1 MIYYTADLHFGC
13 QNKFRER
20 TLDIDD
26 LIIKNWNQKIS
37 NGDTVYILGDVGK
50 EGKSEM
56 NEYLCRCLSVLKGRK
71 ILITGNHDKVQD
83 LRIKQQFTEI
93 YPYREIYDV
102 VDKRS
107 NKIVLFHY
115 PILFWNGQH
124 EGSIH
129 LYGHLHDTEEEKVFQ
144 EQLRNVNDF
153 PEKEGTKGRKDC
165 PEAKAFNVGCMIWN
179 YVPVSLQEIIDG
191 GKSK

>member
-1 MIYYTADLHFGC
+1 MAARISS
-13 QNKFRER
+13 ER

-71 ILITGNHDKVQD
+71 ILITGNQDKVQD

-93 YPYREIYDV
+93 YPYKEIYDV
-102 VDKRS
+102 VDKKS
-107 NKIVLFHY
+107 NKIVLCH
-115 PILFWNGQH
+115 
-124 EGSIH
+124 
-129 LYGHLHDTEEEKVFQ
+129 FQ
-144 EQLRNVNDF
+144 FCSGMDNMKEAFIFMAIYMTQKKRKSFRNSS
-153 PEKEGTKGRKDC
+153 E
-165 PEAKAFNVGCMIWN
+165 M
-179 YVPVSLQEIIDG
+179 
-191 GKSK
+191 